1 MNKRRKN
8 NVYLL
13 ALTALMIAIQFIFG
27 FTPIG
32 TIQTPILTITLMGI
46 PVAIIACVFG
56 PIMGLV
62 SGTVWGIISLIQAFT
77 GMDATAVI
85 LQDCVRSGE
94 ISSARYFSGLII
106 MALISRMLVGFL
118 TGIIYDAIA
127 TVDRKGYI
135 APYIASM
142 STALLNTILFMTSFC
157 VFFYNTPVISH
168 ISDKGYANVFVFVFA
183 IIGVNFIVEFLT
195 NGIIGGSCA
204 LGISKA
210 TAKNGIYSPLPHFF
224 TRSENTKEQ
233 KVK

>member
-32 TIQTPILTITLMGI
+32 TIQTPVLTITLMGI

-77 GMDATAVI
+77 GMDATAII
-85 LQDCVRSGE
+85 LQECVRNGE
-94 ISSARYFSGLII
+94 ISNARYFSGLII

-118 TGIIYDAIA
+118 TGLIHDAIA
-127 TVDRKGYI
+127 IVDRKGYF

-142 STALLNTILFMTSFC
+142 CTALLNTILFMTSFC
-157 VFFYNTPVISH
+157 AFFYNTPVISH
-168 ISDKGYANVFVFVFA
+168 IVGDKTYSNVFLFVFA
-183 IIGVNFIVEFLT
+183 IIGINFVVEFIT

-204 LGISKA
+204 LGINKA

-224 TRSENTKEQ
+224 TGREKKAEE
-233 KVK
+233 K